1 MPDITI
7 LDELM
12 LPVELD
18 RLTMLQAE
26 NDKLTRIIQADDVIE
41 IQAELINSKNRSRL
55 CLVDNFADVMKDN
68 LTCKNKPK
76 IIGYKHIKNE
86 HRITING
93 FFHLTEKS
101 GYAPVYELINRFDE
115 YTTIH
120 YCKNKLSIKIV
131 KLSHFDKSR
140 YRTLICVLQESGLFT
155 YNQRTDNP
163 TEKHIYNTFRQVLLR
178 KFYIVNYEY
187 GLFFN
192 PEISRA
198 LLKPLARISKKVVGN
213 THYLHD
219 GKRITCKVKVYN
231 IDAAIRQDQT
241 ANWIEGD
248 RLKFEVTFRHQ
259 FFRNQSD
266 LTLNRFTY
274 QNEIVY
280 LLHEKVKELLN
291 KHLIVKLNPDEK
303 RRLITAANVKTI
315 GEFMSILSDDKTTQ
329 ISTDRRLKSIEEQIK
344 SIKEVQARIETRQDN
359 IDNQVQDNTERL
371 DKLESFVDYQNSK
384 QDSRKLRSVK

>member
-1 MPDITI
+1 MSDINL

-26 NDKLTRIIQADDVIE
+26 NDKLTRIIQADDTIE
-41 IQAELINSKNRSRL
+41 IQAELIDRKRDRL
-55 CLVDNFADVMKDN
+55 CLVDNFADVMKDH
-68 LTCKNKPK
+68 LTCNNPR
-76 IIGYKHIKNE
+76 ISGYKHLESDSYISADAYYRLPSKA
-86 HRITING
+86 
-93 FFHLTEKS
+93 
-101 GYAPVYELINRFDE
+101 GYARVYELINRFDE

-140 YRTLICVLQESGLFT
+140 YRTLIRVLQESGLFT

-274 QNEIVY
+274 QNKIVY

-291 KHLIVKLNPDEK
+291 NHLIVKLKPDEK
-303 RRLITAANVKTI
+303 RRLINAAKIGGI
-315 GEFMSILSDDKTTQ
+315 GEFMSIISDDETTQ
-329 ISTDRRLKSIEEQIK
+329 ISTDKRLKSIEEQIK
-344 SIKEVQARIETRQDN
+344 SIKEVQGR
-359 IDNQVQDNTERL
+359 IDNQVQDNTDRL